1 MQPSSPT
8 PGHLSAEKH
17 GLKEYMHP
25 SVHCSTIQIV
35 KTWKQPRIYIYI
47 CGILF
52 SHKNEIMPFTATW
65 MDLEIII
72 PSEVRDKYMTS
83 LLNRI

>member
-35 KTWKQPRIYIYI
+35 KTWKQPRIYIYMW
-47 CGILF
+47 
-52 SHKNEIMPFTATW
+52 N
-65 MDLEIII
+65 IIQ
-72 PSEVRDKYMTS
+72 P
-83 LLNRI
+83 